1 MSNELY
7 STAEARFDTIVG
19 NNLYFN
25 ILRKARIE
33 FDAKKLKNIPFAQYM
48 AEHYGIKVQITN
60 SGVLPEFYVLDSQKY
75 TLAVLKFSG

>member
-7 STAEARFDTIVG
+7 ATAEARFDTIVG

-25 ILRKARIE
+25 ILKKARIE
-33 FDAKKLKNIPFAQYM
+33 FDAKKPQNISFAQYM
-48 AEHYGIKVQITN
+48 SEHYGIKIQITN
-60 SGVLPEFYVLDSQKY
+60 LGVLPEFHVLDPNKY